1 MGHFA
6 GKDVHLNVTTG
17 QKNAIVLG
25 VVAITVAAMLYTGAY
40 QSRRT
45 RNAASN
51 GVQGNAIGKTAPDF
65 ELETL
70 DGRKVKLSDYRGKA
84 VLLNFWA
91 TWCQP
96 CKVEM
101 PWLIEFENKYKD
113 QGFEIVGVAM
123 EDTEKPEIE
132 KFLKDMGVN
141 YVVLLGKES
150 VGEQYGG
157 VLGLPTSF
165 YIGRDGTIVQQ
176 HAGLISKADI
186 ESHIQKAMATGPGK
200 P

>member
-1 MGHFA
+1 
-6 GKDVHLNVTTG
+6 VTTG
-17 QKNAIVLG
+17 QKNAIVMG

-40 QSRRT
+40 QSHRT
-45 RNAASN
+45 RAAN
-51 GVQGNAIGKTAPDF
+51 GGLQGNVVGKTAPDF

-70 DGRKVKLSDYRGKA
+70 DGKKVKLSDYRGKA

-96 CKVEM
+96 CKIEM
-101 PWLIEFENKYKD
+101 PWLIEFQKNYRD

-132 KFLKDMGVN
+132 KFLKEMGVN

-157 VLGLPTSF
+157 VLGHVGEQYGGVLGLPTTF
-165 YIGRDGTIVQQ
+165 YIGRDGTIVEQ
-176 HAGLISKADI
+176 HAGLISKGDI
-186 ESHIQKAMATGPGK
+186 ENHIKKALATGPGK

>member
-1 MGHFA
+1 M
-6 GKDVHLNVTTG
+6 TTG
-17 QKNAIVLG
+17 QKNAVVLG

-40 QSRRT
+40 QSRRS
-45 RNAASN
+45 RGPAGAL
-51 GVQGNAIGKTAPDF
+51 QGNVVGQPAPDF

-70 DGRKVKLSDYRGKA
+70 DGKKVKLSDYRGKA

-96 CKVEM
+96 CKIEM
-101 PWLIEFENKYKD
+101 PWLIEFQKKYKD

-123 EDTEKPEIE
+123 EDTEKPKIE
-132 KFLKDMGVN
+132 SFLKEMNVN
-141 YVVLLGKES
+141 YIVLLGKES

-157 VLGLPTSF
+157 VVGLPTTF
-165 YIGRDGTIVQQ
+165 YIGRDGSIVEQ
-176 HAGLISKADI
+176 HAGLIDKSAIEEHIKKAI
-186 ESHIQKAMATGPGK
+186 ATGPGK

>member
-1 MGHFA
+1 M
-6 GKDVHLNVTTG
+6 TTG
-17 QKNAIVLG
+17 QKNAVVLG

-40 QSRRT
+40 QSRRN
-45 RNAASN
+45 RGPAGAL
-51 GVQGNAIGKTAPDF
+51 QGNVVGQQAPDF

-70 DGRKVKLSDYRGKA
+70 DGKKVKLSDYRGKA

-96 CKVEM
+96 CKIEM
-101 PWLIEFENKYKD
+101 PWLIEFQNKYRD

-123 EDTEKPEIE
+123 EDTEKPKIE
-132 KFLKDMGVN
+132 SFLKEMKVN

-157 VLGLPTSF
+157 VVGLPTTF
-165 YIGRDGTIVQQ
+165 YIGRDGTIVEQ
-176 HAGLISKADI
+176 HAGLIGKPEIEEHIKKAI
-186 ESHIQKAMATGPGK
+186 ATGPGK

>member
-1 MGHFA
+1 M
-6 GKDVHLNVTTG
+6 TTG
-17 QKNAIVLG
+17 QKNAIVMG

-40 QSRRT
+40 QSHRT
-45 RNAASN
+45 RAAN
-51 GVQGNAIGKTAPDF
+51 GGLQGNVVGKTAPDF

-70 DGRKVKLSDYRGKA
+70 DGKKVKLSDYRGKA

-96 CKVEM
+96 CKIEM
-101 PWLIEFENKYKD
+101 PWLIEFQKNYRD

-132 KFLKDMGVN
+132 KFLKEMGVN

-157 VLGLPTSF
+157 VLGLPTTF
-165 YIGRDGTIVQQ
+165 YIGRDGTIVEQ
-176 HAGLISKADI
+176 HAGLISKGDI
-186 ESHIQKAMATGPGK
+186 ENHIKKALATGPGK

>member
-1 MGHFA
+1 
-6 GKDVHLNVTTG
+6 VTTG

-45 RNAASN
+45 RGAS
-51 GVQGNAIGKTAPDF
+51 GPVQGSAVGKPAPDF

-96 CKVEM
+96 CKIEM
-101 PWLIEFENKYKD
+101 PWLIEFEKDYKAE
-113 QGFEIVGVAM
+113 GFEVVGVAM
-123 EDTEKPEIE
+123 EDTDKAEIE
-132 KFLKDMGVN
+132 KFLKEMNVN

-150 VGEQYGG
+150 VGEEYGG
-157 VLGLPTSF
+157 VLGLPTTF
-165 YIGRDGTIVQQ
+165 YIGRDGTIVEQ
-176 HAGLISKADI
+176 HAGLISKSDI
-186 ESHIQKAMATGPGK
+186 EAHIKKALATGPGK

>member
-1 MGHFA
+1 
-6 GKDVHLNVTTG
+6 
-17 QKNAIVLG
+17 

-45 RNAASN
+45 RGANNA
-51 GVQGNAIGKTAPDF
+51 VQGNAVGKPAPDF

-70 DGRKVKLSDYRGKA
+70 DGKKVKLSDYRGKA

-96 CKVEM
+96 CKIEM
-101 PWLIEFENKYKD
+101 PWLIEFQDKYRD
-113 QGFEIVGVAM
+113 QGFAIVGVAM

-132 KFLKDMGVN
+132 KFLKEMGVN

-150 VGEQYGG
+150 VGESYGG
-157 VLGLPTSF
+157 VLGLPTTF
-165 YIGRDGTIVQQ
+165 YIGRDGTIVEQ
-176 HAGLISKADI
+176 HAGLKGKPEI
-186 ESHIQKAMATGPGK
+186 EALIQKAIATGPGK